1 MKSPLAVLWLT
12 VLVAIL
18 AWSPSRTT
26 VTGKT
31 IVKEDESF
39 IENAHYHTHG
49 EIEDLFAR
57 LQKDFPM
64 HAKVHLVGKSREGR
78 SLIALQ
84 ISRDVRQRN
93 LLTPMF
99 KYVGNMHG
107 DESVGRE
114 LLVQLALYL
123 LFNYDRVPEVT
134 GLVNTTDI
142 YLMPTMNPD
151 GFARSEEGR
160 CESLP
165 SYVGRSNAAGI
176 DLNRD
181 FPDRLDNKVETQ
193 LKIRQPET
201 LAIMQWVVNNP
212 FVLSANFHGGAVV
225 ASYPFDNSIYHH
237 ECCEDSPTP
246 DDKVFRHLARTYAQH
261 HPIMKDG
268 RDCNETFAD
277 GIVNGA
283 YWYEL
288 SGGMQDFNYV
298 FSNCF
303 ELTLELSC
311 CKFPPASEL
320 PNEWRKNKRS
330 MLEYLKQTHIGVKG
344 LVQDVNGYPIRGAEV
359 LVQGLEQK
367 PIRTTERGEYW
378 RLLEPGTYN
387 VQVIA
392 FGFNPSEVKQV
403 TVVGSEPTRLD
414 FSLRPVSS
422 NNDGISPYPNTF
434 FFTLIK

>member
-18 AWSPSRTT
+18 AWPPSRTT

-151 GFARSEEGR
+151 GFARSEV
-160 CESLP
+160 STT
-165 SYVGRSNAAGI
+165 SAVSAA
-176 DLNRD
+176 
-181 FPDRLDNKVETQ
+181 Q
-193 LKIRQPET
+193 
-201 LAIMQWVVNNP
+201 M
-212 FVLSANFHGGAVV
+212 
-225 ASYPFDNSIYHH
+225 
-237 ECCEDSPTP
+237 
-246 DDKVFRHLARTYAQH
+246 
-261 HPIMKDG
+261 
-268 RDCNETFAD
+268 
-277 GIVNGA
+277 
-283 YWYEL
+283 
-288 SGGMQDFNYV
+288 
-298 FSNCF
+298 
-303 ELTLELSC
+303 
-311 CKFPPASEL
+311 
-320 PNEWRKNKRS
+320 
-330 MLEYLKQTHIGVKG
+330 
-344 LVQDVNGYPIRGAEV
+344 
-359 LVQGLEQK
+359 
-367 PIRTTERGEYW
+367 
-378 RLLEPGTYN
+378 
-387 VQVIA
+387 
-392 FGFNPSEVKQV
+392 
-403 TVVGSEPTRLD
+403 
-414 FSLRPVSS
+414 
-422 NNDGISPYPNTF
+422 
-434 FFTLIK
+434 FTLVKCSES